1 MLDPR
6 PNIDEY
12 VTYMRKIVSTKEET
26 KMPIPISIPPTAMT
40 TLQPSF
46 LHSKLLRGARRKVK
60 PNAMEATHAVEK
72 MQLQSGNVKG
82 Q

>member
-1 MLDPR
+1 
-6 PNIDEY
+6 
-12 VTYMRKIVSTKEET
+12 
-26 KMPIPISIPPTAMT
+26 MPIPISIPPTAMT

-72 MQLQSGNVKG
+72 MQLQSGIVKG
-82 Q
+82 